1 MVLNIGHRG
10 ASGYEPENT
19 IRAFKKAIE
28 IGVDALGIDVRV
40 CATGEVVVIHDDRVD
55 RTTDGF
61 GSVSEKNLHAL
72 KELKTRNGERIPT
85 LQETFEFVNRRAK
98 LDIEL
103 KESGCAAPAHEVIR
117 HYLDVEGW
125 KSEDI
130 FISSFLKSEL
140 EAYRALDAAAFLSIL
155 SNWTSREVF
164 EFAEKIHAYSLNIN
178 FLSLDLDVVR
188 DIHERGFRVFA
199 WTVNEKEDI
208 EKMKSI
214 GVDGIFSNFPDRV
227 L

>member
-1 MVLNIGHRG
+1 MILNIGHRG
-10 ASGYEPENT
+10 ASGYEPEDT
-19 IRAFKKAIE
+19 IRAFERALE
-28 IGVDALGIDVRV
+28 IGVDALGIDVHV
-40 CATGEVVVIHDDRVD
+40 CATGEVVVIHDNRVD

-61 GSVSEKNLHAL
+61 GNVSEKNLHVL
-72 KELKTRNGERIPT
+72 KELKTRDEERIPT
-85 LQETFEFVNRRAK
+85 LQETFEFVNKRAK

-103 KESGCAAPAHEVIR
+103 KEDGCAAPTREIVR

-125 KSEDI
+125 KNEDV
-130 FISSFLKSEL
+130 FISSFLKTEL
-140 EAYRALDAAAFLSIL
+140 EAYRALDAAALLSVL
-155 SNWTSREVF
+155 SNWTSNEVF
-164 EFAEKIHAYSLNIN
+164 EFAEKIRAYSLNIN

-188 DIHERGFRVFA
+188 EIHKKGFKVFA

-214 GVDGIFSNFPDRV
+214 GVDGIFSDFPDRV